1 MSAFNP
7 FQMAQ
12 EQFHKI
18 AQELEL
24 DQPAIDLLGHPMREY
39 QFSLPIRMEHG
50 GMRVFKGFR
59 VQHNDALGPCKGGLR
74 FHPEVSID
82 TARAQAMWMTW
93 KCAVAEI
100 PLGGATGGVICDP
113 HNLSPKEQEELCRVW
128 IRQMGRDV
136 GPLRDVISPDIM
148 VSPRNMIWMLDEY
161 EIMIGEK
168 KSGLTAGKP
177 VRLAGSQ
184 GQKEST
190 GFGLVYALR
199 EVLYDMNL
207 RPDQT
212 TASVQGFGNVAQH
225 AIQLYQQ
232 IGGKVVCV
240 SCWDQEEQAPC
251 AFVKKDGIDLVEL
264 RRITNQFGDIN
275 KSRAD
280 SLGYEVISGEAW
292 LEQDVDIL
300 IPAAIENQITA
311 DNVDKISE
319 KVKIIAEGADGP
331 TTPEA
336 DKSIFERG
344 IFLLPDLLANAGGAI
359 CSYFEQVQGNMNH
372 FWPTDE
378 VLGKLD
384 LKMTSAYITVSDLAR
399 KQNFYMRDAA
409 YVIAVGHVAQ
419 ACRDRGWI

>member
-1 MSAFNP
+1 MRAFNP
-7 FQMAQ
+7 FEMAQ

-18 AQELEL
+18 ATELEL
-24 DQPAIDLLGHPMREY
+24 DKAAIDLLARPMREY
-39 QFSLPIRMEHG
+39 QFSLPVRMDHG
-50 GMRVFKGFR
+50 GMNVFKGFR

-93 KCAVAEI
+93 KCAVADI
-100 PLGGATGGVICDP
+100 PLGGATGGVVCDP
-113 HNLSPKEQEELCRVW
+113 HNLSPREQEELCRVW

-136 GPLRDVISPDIM
+136 GPFRDVISPDIM

-161 EIMIGEK
+161 ETIMGEK

-207 RPDQT
+207 RPSQT
-212 TASVQGFGNVAQH
+212 TASVQGFGNVARH
-225 AIQLYQQ
+225 AIQLYHQ
-232 IGGKVVCV
+232 IGGTTLCV

-251 AFVKKDGIDLVEL
+251 AFVKESGIDLDEL
-264 RRITNQFGDIN
+264 RKITNQFGDID
-275 KSRAD
+275 KSKARD
-280 SLGYEVISGEAW
+280 LGYERIPGDAW

-300 IPAAIENQITA
+300 IPAALENQITA
-311 DNVDKISE
+311 ENVDKISK

-331 TTPEA
+331 TNPEA
-336 DKSIFERG
+336 DKVISERG
-344 IFLLPDLLANAGGAI
+344 IFLLPDLLANAGGAV
-359 CSYFEQVQGNMNH
+359 CSYFEQVQGNMNY
-372 FWPTDE
+372 FWPTEE

-384 LKMTSAYITVSDLAR
+384 LKMTSAYEKVSEMSR
-399 KQNFYMRDAA
+399 KKKLYMRDAA
-409 YVIAVGHVAQ
+409 YIIAIGRVAQ